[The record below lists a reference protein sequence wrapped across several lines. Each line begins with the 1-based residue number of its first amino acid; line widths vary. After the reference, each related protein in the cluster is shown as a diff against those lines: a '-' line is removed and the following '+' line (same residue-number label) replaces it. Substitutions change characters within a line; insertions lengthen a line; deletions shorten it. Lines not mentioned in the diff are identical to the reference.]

1 MANIIISPL
10 WCAPFSGMHPIWRAL
25 YFLTACT
32 GFLKMLSYHHI
43 WHDVRYH
50 VILANKILE
59 EKETEE
65 KSDDAKSKNKKLS
78 ADVNNKNSDDVK
90 EYSNGIL
97 FVDRSLSID
106 TLVTKLNI
114 PKHTVKE
121 LVMYPANVTPKDL
134 FMFILIPTLV
144 FQLAYPLSNKRN
156 YIKFVLKI
164 IVYILL
170 QMLWVTIIMEY

>member
-1 MANIIISPL
+1 
-10 WCAPFSGMHPIWRAL
+10 
-25 YFLTACT
+25 
-32 GFLKMLSYHHI
+32 MLSYHHI

-59 EKETEE
+59 EKQSE
-65 KSDDAKSKNKKLS
+65 KKPDDAKSKNKKLS
-78 ADVNNKNSDDVK
+78 ADVNAKNSDDVK

-97 FVDRSLSID
+97 FIDRSLSID
-106 TLVTKLNI
+106 TLVTNLNI
-114 PKHTVKE
+114 PKHTVEE
-121 LVMYPANVTPKDL
+121 LVKYPSNVTAKGI
-134 FMFILIPTLV
+134 FMFILVPTLV

-164 IVYILL
+164 LFYILL